1 MRVIRKYEEESIT
14 DAKNVT
20 ADTFSIASSTHREN
34 LNAIFASKKLEN
46 SDYLVNV
53 VTKMTTNNIRYELN
67 TATAIEA

>member
-20 ADTFSIASSTHREN
+20 ADTFSIASSTQREN
-34 LNAIFASKKLEN
+34 LNAIFASKKIVN

>member
-14 DAKNVT
+14 DAKNFT